1 MDKSFKKHL
10 AEIAQYMQECGVD
23 VYPFPSVML
32 NKQPQTGNTL
42 FNTTGYYDPT
52 DKVIVLFT
60 HGRHMKDILRS
71 YAHELIHHNQN
82 LSGLMTPDKMGEG
95 NDPKYAQN
103 NPHMR
108 KLEEDAY
115 QRGNMLFRD
124 WTDNKKYGKQ

>member
-1 MDKSFKKHL
+1 MGESFKKYL

-32 NKQPQTGNTL
+32 NKQPQTGDGI
-42 FNTTGYYDPT
+42 FNTTGYYNPM

-82 LSGLMTPDKMGEG
+82 LSGLMTPDKMGEDK
-95 NDPKYAQN
+95 DPKYAQN

-115 QRGNMLFRD
+115 KRGNMLFRD
-124 WTDNKKYGKQ
+124 YTDNKKYNK

>member
-95 NDPKYAQN
+95 KDPKYAQN
-103 NPHMR
+103 NPHLR

-115 QRGNMLFRD
+115 KRGNMLFRD
-124 WTDNKKYGKQ
+124 WTDNKKYGNK